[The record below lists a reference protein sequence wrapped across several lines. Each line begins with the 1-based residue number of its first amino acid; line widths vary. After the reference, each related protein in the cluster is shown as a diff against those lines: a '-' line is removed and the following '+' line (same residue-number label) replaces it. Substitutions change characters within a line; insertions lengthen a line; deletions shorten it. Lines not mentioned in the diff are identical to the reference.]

1 MDELVKLIMGL
12 AWPTVVLTIFFN
24 MKNQFCALIDRTKH
38 IKHKDT
44 EVSFNEQLQEI
55 AAKVKEQPRIE
66 PVISAPTTDIEQLV
80 SNLIRVDAYS
90 AVLAAWVHFSKAAR
104 DRLDSPSAESA
115 SPARLIDALRR
126 EDLITSHDAEVLH
139 LIRGLRNHAAH
150 YRSTEI
156 DQETVWKACR
166 VLLVISDELANKEQP
181 NKTLHPTAGNAPV

>member
-1 MDELVKLIMGL
+1 MVEILKLLVGL
-12 AWPTVVLTIFFN
+12 AWPAVVLTIFFT

-44 EVSFNEQLQEI
+44 EVIFNERLQEI
-55 AAKVKEQPRIE
+55 AAKVEEQPRIE
-66 PVISAPTTDIEQLV
+66 SMISAPTTEIEKLV
-80 SNLIRVDAYS
+80 SNLIRVDPYS

-104 DRLDSPSAESA
+104 ERLDSLSAESS

-139 LIRGLRNHAAH
+139 LIRDLRNHAAH
-150 YRSTEI
+150 YRSTKI

-166 VLLVISDELANKEQP
+166 VLLAISDELANKNQP
-181 NKTLHPTAGNAPV
+181 NV

>member
-1 MDELVKLIMGL
+1 MDELVKLIVGL
-12 AWPTVVLTIFFN
+12 AWPAVVLTMFFT
-24 MKNQFCALIDRTKH
+24 MRNQFCALIDRTKH

-44 EVSFNEQLQEI
+44 EVSFNERLQEI
-55 AAKVKEQPRIE
+55 AAKVEEQPRIE
-66 PVISAPTTDIEQLV
+66 EVTSAPTEIEELV
-80 SNLIRVDAYS
+80 SNLIRVDPYS

-150 YRSTEI
+150 HRSTEI

-166 VLLVISDELANKEQP
+166 VLLVISDELTNEEQP
-181 NKTLHPTAGNAPV
+181 NKTLHPTAGNSPV